1 MDGQVVLGAE
11 GRSMIFEHLKL
22 IKYDLLTLSNQPG
35 RRKITKREAKTGV
48 FIERTGKR
56 RNGYGEEFELN
67 SILYMRVADAKDNLL
82 DYGVEIGGVSYEI
95 SGYDVGKDYQTGEI
109 EHYRLALTRTAYVN
123 G

>member
-1 MDGQVVLGAE
+1 
-11 GRSMIFEHLKL
+11 MIFDHLKL
-22 IKYDLLTLSNQPG
+22 IKYDLLTLSSNQPG

-67 SILYMRVADAKDNLL
+67 SILYMRTADAKDNLL
-82 DYGVEIGGVSYEI
+82 DYGVEIGGISYEI

-109 EHYRLALTRTAYVN
+109 EHYKLVLTRTAYAN